1 MADIYKF
8 VKKSN
13 NSRPLYTSYELSK
26 NVKDK
31 RIGEGISEAEFA
43 SKCGITMELLQRIEE
58 GNSSFSPKL
67 YRVCGKILGL
77 STEELLSE
85 INDDMA
91 AANFR
96 SDANDS
102 NVQGTFDL
110 ANMLFNEIIMQKK
123 IGIN

>member
-43 SKCGITMELLQRIEE
+43 SKYGITMELLQRIEE

-85 INDDMA
+85 INDDMRMTVM
-91 AANFR
+91 FR
-96 SDANDS
+96 GRLIWLICCLMKLSC
-102 NVQGTFDL
+102 
-110 ANMLFNEIIMQKK
+110 KK
-123 IGIN
+123 KSE

>member
-43 SKCGITMELLQRIEE
+43 SKYGITMELLQRIEE
-58 GNSSFSPKL
+58 GNSIVNGRTAVRNK
-67 YRVCGKILGL
+67 
-77 STEELLSE
+77 
-85 INDDMA
+85 
-91 AANFR
+91 
-96 SDANDS
+96 
-102 NVQGTFDL
+102 
-110 ANMLFNEIIMQKK
+110 
-123 IGIN
+123 